1 MFAPKKILV
10 PTDFS
15 KYSDKALQEAVDI
28 AKKYGSK
35 IYLLHVIDD
44 HIQQCAVD
52 YCITAEVVSKLR
64 RDSLKASKD
73 KLHNEIGAAADIKK
87 LDVEI
92 DVKEGVPTEV
102 ILSEQKKK
110 SVDLIVI
117 ASHGKTGILKNLI
130 GSVTD
135 KVVRGAKC
143 PVMVVKP

>member
-15 KYSDKALQEAVDI
+15 KYSDKALQEAADI

-52 YCITAEVVSKLR
+52 YCITAEVVKKLR

-73 KLHNEIGAAADIKK
+73 KLQNEIGAAAEIKR

-110 SVDLIVI
+110 SADLIVI

>member
-15 KYSDKALQEAVDI
+15 KYSDKALLEAVDI

-35 IYLLHVIDD
+35 IYLLHVIDE

-52 YCITAEVVSKLR
+52 YCIGAEVIKKLQR
-64 RDSLKASKD
+64 ESLKASKE
-73 KLHNEIGAAADIKK
+73 KLHEGINAIADAKR

-92 DVKEGVPTEV
+92 DVKEGVPSEV

-110 SVDLIVI
+110 SADLIVI

-143 PVMVVKP
+143 PVIVVKP